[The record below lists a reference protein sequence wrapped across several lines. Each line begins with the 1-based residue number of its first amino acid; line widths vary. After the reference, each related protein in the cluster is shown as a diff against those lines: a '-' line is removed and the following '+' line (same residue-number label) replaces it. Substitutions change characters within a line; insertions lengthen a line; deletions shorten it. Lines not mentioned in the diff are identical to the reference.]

1 MAQTVIGLFDNSSE
15 AQNAVQKLLSS
26 GFSNNDVDITTRSAA
41 SGTTATA
48 SSTDTDSDNDSFG
61 DKVSHFFKS
70 LFGDDDNDDYRRY
83 SSAAGK
89 SQSIV
94 TVYVDSEDEA
104 ERAADILDDAGAA
117 DVDEKAGQYGSS
129 SGSNYK
135 GSSADSSYGTSGTS
149 YPHNTGD
156 LSTNLGSTATTGATG
171 DISGYASSAGTAGT
185 SDYNT
190 GSDYNKGSDYKT
202 SSDYATRSG
211 DSDLSDTGKSLKVIE
226 EELQVGKKEVQ
237 TGGARLRSRIIH
249 KPVEEQV
256 RLREETVRVER
267 TPVDRPATE
276 ADFNSF
282 KEGEIELTE
291 TAEVPVVSKEAR
303 VVEEVSLDKDVNER
317 VETVKD
323 TVRKTEVD
331 VEKLDKDDVS
341 NLGRRDI

>member
-1 MAQTVIGLFDNSSE
+1 MAQTVIGLFDNASE
-15 AQNAVQKLLSS
+15 AQEAVQKLLRG
-26 GFSNNDVDITTRSAA
+26 GFSHEEVDISTRSNT
-41 SGTTATA
+41 SGTSTTG
-48 SSTDTDSDNDSFG
+48 SSTSTDSNNDSFG

-70 LFGDDDNDDYRRY
+70 LFGDDDNDDYRTY
-83 SSAAGK
+83 STVAGK

-94 TVYVDSEDEA
+94 TVHADSDEEA
-104 ERAADILDDAGAA
+104 EKAADILDDAGAVN
-117 DVDEKAGQYGSS
+117 VDEKAAQYGSS
-129 SGSNYK
+129 S
-135 GSSADSSYGTSGTS
+135 DSSYSSGNTAGSSYASGT
-149 YPHNTGD
+149 TG
-156 LSTNLGSTATTGATG
+156 TTTG
-171 DISGYASSAGTAGT
+171 DISGYASSAGATGT
-185 SDYNT
+185 SGYNRGSDYNT
-190 GSDYNKGSDYKT
+190 G
-202 SSDYATRSG
+202 SDYATRSG

-226 EELQVGKKEVQ
+226 EELQVGKREVQ

-331 VEKLDKDDVS
+331 VERLDKDDISDV
-341 NLGRRDI
+341 NRRDI